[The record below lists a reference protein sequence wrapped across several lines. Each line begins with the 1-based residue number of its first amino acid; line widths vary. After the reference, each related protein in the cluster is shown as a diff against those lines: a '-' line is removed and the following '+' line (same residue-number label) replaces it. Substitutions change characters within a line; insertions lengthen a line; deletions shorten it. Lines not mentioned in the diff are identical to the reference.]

1 MPAHPCNRRPQPRPE
16 FRPHRSAGRLLAVMA
31 LAAAAATGRA
41 GDATGAPPK
50 RVAAIV
56 TAYYHNSHADVIASR
71 ILQTMTLDGTGEAAR
86 VSLAS
91 IYTDQV
97 PANDISRA
105 LASEHGVPLY
115 PTIAEA
121 LTLGGASL
129 AVDGVLLIGEHGN
142 YPRSDTGNIQYPK
155 RRLFEEIVKV
165 FRASGRVVPVFV
177 DKHISD
183 NWADAKWMYDTAA
196 DLHIPLMAGSSLPV
210 LWRFP
215 PEDVKA
221 GAVLDQIVAVSYHT
235 LDAYGF
241 HALEMAQCLAER
253 RRGGET
259 GIRSVQCFVSNAV
272 WEAGER
278 GVYDTN
284 MLAAAIGRLRN
295 PPKPGRTLPQ
305 MVKSPV
311 LFAIDYADGLRVNVL
326 TLNGAL
332 AEWAVSWRYRGDPA
346 ITSTLFWTQEARPFM
361 HFTYLYRGIE
371 DMVLTGKPSWPAE
384 RTLLTSGVLDALLIS
399 KRDGG
404 RRVDTPQLMVRYA
417 SDWTWSQPPP
427 PPPGRPINA
436 Q

>member
-1 MPAHPCNRRPQPRPE
+1 MNT
-16 FRPHRSAGRLLAVMA
+16 RSSPPSAALRLA
-31 LAAAAATGRA
+31 LALVALSSPGGRA
-41 GDATGAPPK
+41 AEPAGGPPK

-56 TAYYHNSHADVIASR
+56 TAYYHNSHADMFASR
-71 ILQTMTLDGTGEAAR
+71 ILQTMTLDGTGEMAR
-86 VSLAS
+86 VALAS
-91 IYTDQV
+91 LYMDQV
-97 PANDISRA
+97 PANDIGSA
-105 LASEHGVPLY
+105 LAAEHGVPVY
-115 PTIAEA
+115 PSVAQA
-121 LTLGGASL
+121 LTLGTGAL
-129 AVDGVLLIGEHGN
+129 AVDGVFLVAEHGN

-177 DKHISD
+177 DKHLAD
-183 NWADAKWMYDTAA
+183 NWTDAKWIYDTAA
-196 DLHIPLMAGSSLPV
+196 ELGIPLMAGSSLPV

-215 PEDVKA
+215 PADVHA
-221 GAVLDQIVAVSYHT
+221 GAALEQIVAVSYHT

-284 MLAAAIGRLRN
+284 MLAAALSRLSH
-295 PPKPGRTLPQ
+295 PPKPGRALPQ

-311 LFAIDYADGLRVNVL
+311 LFVIDHADGLRVNVL

-332 AEWAVSWRYRGDPA
+332 AEWSVAWRYRGDPA
-346 ITSTLFWTQEARPFM
+346 IESTLFWTQEARPFM

-371 DMVLTGKPSWPAE
+371 DMILTGQPSWPAE
-384 RTLLTSGVLDALLIS
+384 RTLFTSGALDALLIS

-404 RRVDTPQLMVRYA
+404 RRVDTPGLMVPYSSR
-417 SDWTWSQPPP
+417 WTWRQPPP